1 MSRPYNDTQSAS
13 SRSKFGETTQVVVPF
28 INVTMD
34 SKEFAILLDVIM
46 NVGVAEVGFSASF
59 KDS

>member
-1 MSRPYNDTQSAS
+1 M
-13 SRSKFGETTQVVVPF
+13 VVPF

-46 NVGVAEVGFSASF
+46 NVGVAEVLPLKPNSVYLVVP
-59 KDS
+59 KE